1 MPSRKQRNSAH
12 INWQEI
18 TTLARER
25 FGIRHFR
32 PGQREILEAVLQGK
46 NVLGIMPTGA
56 GKSLCYQLPALLLP
70 NATVVVSPLIALMK
84 DQQEE
89 LNEINVD
96 SAKLDSTVSP
106 TESREL
112 LTDIRKG
119 ERPIAFLTPE
129 RLEKPEVL
137 EHLRKGGISLLV
149 IDEAHCIS
157 QWGHDFRPAYLYLR
171 DAIQKLGRPPVLALT
186 ATATTQVIEDI
197 IQQLAIHNAEIIK
210 TAIRRDNL
218 RFEVVRTVNSEA
230 KLDGLRR
237 VLSEERGTGIIYCA
251 TVKHCNQVYEWLRD
265 SGESVTQYHGKM
277 RIKERNQ
284 NQALFMNGKVHA
296 VVATKAFGLGINKPD
311 VRFVLHFDLPDSV
324 ESYYQEAG
332 RAGRDG
338 APARCIL
345 FFQLEDKRVQSYFL
359 GGKYSSSED
368 SLRIYSALSN
378 TESSIPAKVLAQT
391 LSLQER
397 KTKVILAYLQG
408 AGIVTRTRTGFRKVK
423 DFSTEHDLQNYL
435 KQHEERFRDDRERLE
450 EMLAYGQTTQCRQ
463 CFLDA
468 YFSEDATESC
478 GVCDNC
484 RALQNGEL
492 AQFIQE
498 PIGNEIAAVNPELA
512 MALELANTRTSDNPE
527 WLESVTS
534 EPASETN
541 NFQSRQRVR
550 HRRFGTGQVVNTEP
564 DRVTVRFDDG
574 RVKKVQAMYLK
585 PVANGTRKKAS

>member
-1 MPSRKQRNSAH
+1 VPSRKQHNSAH
-12 INWQEI
+12 LKLQEI

-32 PGQREILEAVLQGK
+32 PGQREILQAVLQGK

-70 NATVVVSPLIALMK
+70 KATVVVSPLIALMK

-89 LNEINVD
+89 LNDINVD

-106 TESREL
+106 TESHEL

-137 EHLRKGGISLLV
+137 EHLRKGGLSLLV

-171 DAIQKLGRPPVLALT
+171 DAIQKLGGPPVLALT

-197 IQQLAIHNAEIIK
+197 IHQLAIHNAEIIK

-311 VRFVLHFDLPDSV
+311 VRFVLHYDLPDSV

-338 APARCIL
+338 GPARCIL

-359 GGKYSSSED
+359 GRKYSSSED
-368 SLRIYSALSN
+368 SLRIYSVLSN

-423 DFSTEHDLQNYL
+423 NFSTEHDLQNYL

-468 YFSEDATESC
+468 YFSEDATEPC

-492 AQFIQE
+492 TQSIQE